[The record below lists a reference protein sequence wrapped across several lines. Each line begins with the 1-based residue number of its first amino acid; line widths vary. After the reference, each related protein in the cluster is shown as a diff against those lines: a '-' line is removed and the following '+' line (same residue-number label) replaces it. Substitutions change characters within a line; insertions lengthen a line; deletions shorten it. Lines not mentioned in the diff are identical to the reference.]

1 MHMLVIR
8 KSTIEGQGLFTNSPI
23 TARAKVGE
31 FTGERISVREAR
43 RRAKNRKHIAMVEL
57 DNKVAIDGSVRGGP
71 FSYINHSCNPN
82 VFTRIAYGRAEF
94 YAKRDIAAG
103 EELTV
108 DYEVS
113 HHDGR
118 LRCRCKSTRCRDFI

>member
-1 MHMLVIR
+1 MLVIR
-8 KSTIEGQGLFTNSPI
+8 KSKIEGQGLFTDSPI
-23 TARAKVGE
+23 AARRKVGE

-43 RRAKNRKHIAMVEL
+43 RRAKSRKHIAIVEL
-57 DNKVAIDGSVRGGP
+57 DAKVAIDGSRAGGGP
-71 FSYINHSCNPN
+71 FSFINHSCTPN

-94 YAKRDIAAG
+94 YTMRKIAAG

-118 LRCRCKSTRCRDFI
+118 LRCKCKSQQCRDFI